1 MRGESPLT
9 EIFRLLTNV
18 ASLASLQ
25 AFNFG
30 LTLIVLPWLTQ
41 ALGPAVFGE
50 VVFALLLVNYGSW
63 LTNWGFYLG
72 TTQRISANRHDV
84 AMTTDLFNT
93 SWTGQILLTVLVLIV
108 YILIVFFMPGFR
120 NHMPIYL
127 VGVTMIVGNTLQP
140 LWFLNGYERIKLAT
154 LIQIGSKLFALPFVF
169 FLVAVPADAWI
180 YPASLGAG
188 MILMGV
194 ITLMIIFGQMNVKL
208 ALPSWP
214 RIIDQLRKNFAPFI
228 SSISSS
234 LASTAVPAFLGSTGA
249 VTQLGLYNLSDR
261 ARSSSIMVLAP
272 ISHALFPYMCKL
284 FANDRSR
291 AQETLW
297 IFGVLSF
304 LLALVMSIFLYVYAV
319 EILNFLGSE
328 EFKDSSDILRFLA
341 FSPVFYVMTSFAIHQ
356 VLIPNAQYKLHR
368 NITLAQLGLIVLVAW
383 PAVTQYGALGGAT
396 AVVVV
401 DIVIS
406 GVFWFF
412 ILSKGLMRTERTIE
426 ASET

>member
-1 MRGESPLT
+1 MRDEFRLP
-9 EIFRLLTNV
+9 EIFRLFTNV

-30 LTLIVLPWLTQ
+30 LTLVVLPWLTQ

-84 AMTTDLFNT
+84 EMTTDLFNT
-93 SWTGQILLTVLVLIV
+93 SWMGQILLTVLVLIV
-108 YILIVFFMPGFR
+108 YILIVCVIPGFR
-120 NHMPIYL
+120 SHLAIYL
-127 VGVTMIVGNTLQP
+127 VGITMIIGNTLQP

-154 LIQIGSKLFALPFVF
+154 LIQIGSKLFALPFIF
-169 FLVAVPADAWI
+169 FLIAVPADAWI

-194 ITLMIIFGQMNVKL
+194 FTLVVIFGQMNVKL
-208 ALPSWP
+208 ALPSLP

-228 SSISSS
+228 SSISAS
-234 LASTAVPAFLGSTGA
+234 LATTTVPAFLGSTGA
-249 VTQLGLYNLSDR
+249 VTQLGLYSLADR
-261 ARSSSIMVLAP
+261 ARSSTIMILAP

-297 IFGVLSF
+297 IFGVFSF
-304 LLALVMSIFLYVYAV
+304 LLALVMSILLYVYAV

-328 EFKDSSDILRFLA
+328 EFKDSIDILRILA
-341 FSPVFYVMTSFAIHQ
+341 FSPVFYVMASFAIHQ

-368 NITLAQLGLIVLVAW
+368 NISLAQLGLIVLVAW

-396 AVVVV
+396 AIVVV
-401 DIVIS
+401 DILIC
-406 GVFWFF
+406 GVFWFC
-412 ILSKGLMRTERTIE
+412 ILSKGLMRMERSLE
-426 ASET
+426 ESES